1 MFAMAGA
8 VGSMAIAVSSLSPL
22 PAAAAWNSYPQTFS
36 NDQAMTYQIN
46 PSHSGSPGPETL
58 TLPLQPSWTID
69 LGGPV
74 SYPVMG
80 PSYIYVTVTNPTT
93 THPNLY
99 AINYRTGAVAWGPI
113 DLGGSWWANA
123 SYDNG
128 LVFTINVNGQM
139 QAFDEQTGAVQWTT
153 QLPGQSMFTSPPA
166 SSVFG
171 SGGDLIYTSGA
182 GSGGTLYAVHA
193 SSGAIAWQAQ
203 VMNGDHSAP
212 VVTTAGVYVAY
223 ACAQTYDFEPLHG
236 ALLWHHATGCEGGG
250 GKTAALYN
258 GKLYV
263 RDAIVGNTI
272 LDAASGATLG
282 SFSATAAPAFSGS
295 TGFFLNG
302 STLQAVNLSTNAV
315 LWSFTGDG
323 TLTTAPIVVNGN
335 VYIGASSGN
344 TYAVDAGTGAQSW
357 SAHLS
362 SPINAPDEQNAS
374 QPLTGL
380 SAGFGFLSVPAGNT
394 LTLFGS
400 ALQVSP
406 GSYNFGVKQVGSST
420 TVPVGITDNFASGV
434 TVSSATATG
443 DYTVNS
449 TGCTTLSIGQQCLI
463 GVSFA
468 PTAYGQRNGTLT
480 INDNAPGSPHTVA
493 LIGAGSDYIIDH
505 FVLTPASTTI
515 AVGGSQ
521 GYEAEAYDAYGND
534 GGNYTPLVTFSIDGG
549 TCSANVCTTTRA
561 GSTTVSVQYPGPRV
575 ATGFA
580 SRTRLLRFHYSLP
593 SLPSHQF
600 RLFTC

>member
-1 MFAMAGA
+1 MFAWAGA

-36 NDQAMTYQIN
+36 SDQAMTYQIN

-113 DLGGSWWANA
+113 DLGGSWWVNA

-193 SSGAIAWQAQ
+193 SSGAIAWQAP

-263 RDAIVGNTI
+263 RDALVGNTI

-302 STLQAVNLSTNAV
+302 STLQAVK
-315 LWSFTGDG
+315 
-323 TLTTAPIVVNGN
+323 P
-335 VYIGASSGN
+335 
-344 TYAVDAGTGAQSW
+344 
-357 SAHLS
+357 
-362 SPINAPDEQNAS
+362 
-374 QPLTGL
+374 
-380 SAGFGFLSVPAGNT
+380 
-394 LTLFGS
+394 
-400 ALQVSP
+400 
-406 GSYNFGVKQVGSST
+406 VGSST
-420 TVPVGITDNFASGV
+420 TVAVGITDNFAGRV
-434 TVSSATATG
+434 TVSGATATG

-534 GGNYTPLVTFSIDGG
+534 GGNYTPLVTF
-549 TCSANVCTTTRA
+549 
-561 GSTTVSVQYPGPRV
+561 
-575 ATGFA
+575 
-580 SRTRLLRFHYSLP
+580 
-593 SLPSHQF
+593 
-600 RLFTC
+600 